1 MAGGNWSKSEGQVLP
16 GLYMNFE
23 GVAASSIQPGSRGTV
38 IVPVKANWGPVHE
51 FVEVGSE
58 TAIHELFTSDVS
70 GGATAYSSLYL
81 SLLGGP
87 KKLLA
92 YRLADNTAA
101 SAEVNLKSGAV
112 NVLKLVAKYPGS
124 RGNKFKV
131 TVQPSLGDSSV
142 QEIKLY
148 ENTTLLYTF
157 SVEKGIPD
165 AAIEA
170 INLSPANK
178 WITAEKLAETQES
191 LANVTD
197 APFTGGVSGISG
209 IQNSDYIE
217 AQSALETQEFDVLS
231 LDGVTDP
238 ALLQSFSVWL
248 KRIRK
253 EGKKVIAVFGGSSAD
268 DKGTEAVSKAA
279 TRSAVFNHEGIVNV
293 GTGVKLG
300 DNEYSSAQTAAY
312 VAGLIAGQKLSES
325 VTYAAAPFTD
335 VTRRWTRSEQ
345 EQAVKNGVLLLIH
358 DGRQVKVLRGIN
370 SLVEPGAG
378 QNNAWKKIRTIRVMD
393 AINSDLQRSA
403 EDTYIGKVNNT
414 EEGRLALI
422 GASKEY
428 LRQLA
433 SSGVIEST
441 GYNVELDPD
450 YYGGTAVHTPE
461 PDQVY
466 LRWNAKLSDVME
478 QLFGTFYVQ

>member
-1 MAGGNWSKSEGQVLP
+1 
-16 GLYMNFE
+16 MNFE
-23 GVAASSIQPGSRGTV
+23 GAAASAIQSGSRGIV

-51 FVEVGSE
+51 FVEIGSE
-58 TAIHELFTSDVS
+58 AAIRELFTNDVS
-70 GGATAYSSLYL
+70 GGASAFSSLYL
-81 SLLGGP
+81 ALLGGP
-87 KKLLA
+87 KKLMA
-92 YRLADNTAA
+92 YRLADNTAT
-101 SAEVNLKSGAV
+101 SAEVTLKSGTI

-124 RGNKFKV
+124 RGNEFKV

-142 QEIKLY
+142 QEVKLY

-157 SVEKGIPD
+157 PVGKGNPD
-165 AAIEA
+165 AAADA

-178 WITAEKLAETQES
+178 WITAQKLAETQEG
-191 LANVTD
+191 LVNVTD
-197 APFTGGVSGISG
+197 APFTGGLSGISG

-217 AQSALETQEFDVLS
+217 VQSALETQEFDVLS
-231 LDGVTDP
+231 LDGVTDS
-238 ALLQSFSVWL
+238 ALLQSFAVWL

-253 EGKKVIAVFGGSSAD
+253 EGKKVIAVFGGAAAD
-268 DKGTEAVSKAA
+268 DKGTEAVSKAVA
-279 TRSAVFNHEGIVNV
+279 RSVLFNHEGIVNV
-293 GTGVKLG
+293 GTGVKFG
-300 DNEYSSAQTAAY
+300 DTEYSSAQTAAY
-312 VAGLIAGQKLSES
+312 VAGLIAGQKLNES

-345 EQAVKNGVLLLIH
+345 EQAVKNGVFLLIH
-358 DGRQVKVLRGIN
+358 DGRQVKALRGIN
-370 SLVEPGAG
+370 SLVVPGAG
-378 QNNAWKKIRTIRVMD
+378 QNNAWKKIRTVRVMD
-393 AINSDLQRSA
+393 AINGDLQRSA

-428 LRQLA
+428 MRQLA

-441 GYNVELDPD
+441 GYDVELDPD
-450 YYGGTAVHTPE
+450 YYGAAAVHQPE